1 LAGGTGNLDAT
12 VSGVSQHFLA
22 ALRAKEFEF
31 AHQALSFLGIWSD
44 MSQKGSFA
52 HGQRGDFRESL
63 PVPPIF
69 KSYFQSAPRLFRW
82 QKYLAEQQLRPT
94 G

>member
-1 LAGGTGNLDAT
+1 
-12 VSGVSQHFLA
+12 
-22 ALRAKEFEF
+22 
-31 AHQALSFLGIWSD
+31 